1 MAKNRKSKK
10 QNNRKPVSSRAR
22 NRRLDQRTNKSDL
35 HGFEALEDRRLLATV
50 TVGNSL
56 DLVNGD
62 TSSIA
67 NLIAS
72 PGVDGISLR
81 EAISAANSTDGADTI
96 TFDPAV
102 FTGGANSLIR
112 LTDGEFRITDSL
124 TIDASAA
131 IDVTITGDANG
142 DDITDAA
149 FITDVGESLGLSGFL
164 SDLLDDNSRVFVADR
179 FGSDIDLTL
188 AGLSLTG
195 GVDNG
200 FNFYDGGGA
209 IHFDS
214 PGQLTLTDTI
224 VSGNFSADEG
234 GGIHA
239 RLGEVSLVNSQVTGN
254 VSSDEGGG
262 IFVFSGSGY
271 SGSLTLN
278 GSTISDNSTSSSG
291 GGIHACLLYT
301 SPSPRD
307 ATLSRM
313 PSSA

>member
-67 NLIAS
+67 SLIAS

-179 FGSDIDLTL
+179 FGFGIDLTL

-195 GVDNG
+195 GVDDR
-200 FNFYDGGGA
+200 FSSYDGGGPS
-209 IHFDS
+209 IS
-214 PGQLTLTDTI
+214 I
-224 VSGNFSADEG
+224 
-234 GGIHA
+234 
-239 RLGEVSLVNSQVTGN
+239 RLVNS
-254 VSSDEGGG
+254 
-262 IFVFSGSGY
+262 
-271 SGSLTLN
+271 
-278 GSTISDNSTSSSG
+278 
-291 GGIHACLLYT
+291 
-301 SPSPRD
+301 R
-307 ATLSRM
+307 
-313 PSSA
+313 

>member
-67 NLIAS
+67 SLIAS

-142 DDITDAA
+142 DDITNAA
-149 FITDVGESLGLSGFL
+149 FITDLGESLGLSGFL
-164 SDLLDDNSRVFVADR
+164 NDPLDDNSRVFVADR
-179 FGSDIDLTL
+179 FGFGIDLTL

-195 GVDNG
+195 GVDDR
-200 FNFYDGGGA
+200 FSSYDGGGA

-224 VSGNFSADEG
+224 VSGNFS
-234 GGIHA
+234 
-239 RLGEVSLVNSQVTGN
+239 T
-254 VSSDEGGG
+254 
-262 IFVFSGSGY
+262 
-271 SGSLTLN
+271 
-278 GSTISDNSTSSSG
+278 
-291 GGIHACLLYT
+291 CLLYT

-307 ATLSRM
+307 RQKSRM